1 MTQPLIQVKKLTKH
15 FPIKRGLFGRNMG
28 AIQAVSDLSLDI
40 NEGEILALMGESG
53 CGKTTCGLTILRLLE
68 KSSGKVQ
75 FNGQDL
81 FALSYSELRRMRSD
95 FQVIFQNPQ
104 EALDPLMTV
113 FKLIEEPLRIHRQD
127 LNGKERREIVED
139 TSRRVGLQIEHHK
152 RYPREL
158 SGGEQQRVCISRAL
172 VLKPKFLLL
181 DEPTSALD
189 VSVQARVL
197 DLLLRLRD
205 EFKLTY
211 LFISHDAAV
220 VRFIADRVGI
230 MYLGRLVE
238 IGPTESV
245 FATPGHPYTRAL
257 IHSVLSTKSR
267 IENIEVLLHGS
278 PPSPKGEQTA
288 CVFMDRCHELNTD
301 CRQFAPELEPV
312 GTNHSVACWR
322 RPPKTD

>member
-1 MTQPLIQVKKLTKH
+1 MTQPLIQVKKLNKH
-15 FPIKRGLFGRNMG
+15 FPIKRGLLGRNAG
-28 AIQAVSDLSLDI
+28 NIHAVSDLSLDI
-40 NEGEILALMGESG
+40 YEGEILALMGESG

-75 FNGQDL
+75 FEGQDL
-81 FALSYSELRRMRSD
+81 FALPYGDLRRMRCD

-139 TSRRVGLQIEHHK
+139 TSRRVGLQIEHLK

-205 EFKLTY
+205 EFNLTY

-245 FATPGHPYTRAL
+245 FASPRHPYTKAL

-267 IENIEVLLHGS
+267 IENIEVLLHGT

-288 CVFMDRCHELNTD
+288 CVFMDRCHEFNTE

-312 GTNHSVACWR
+312 GANHSVACWR